1 MSIWIVLGMC
11 AAVIVIVIAVS
22 VGVGA
27 IRGGLEPP
35 VQSRPVLTIPRDVQP
50 ADIDALRFSL
60 AFRGYRMDEVDAVLA
75 RLRGRITDQETALV
89 DQNAALADNRAALA
103 ERDERIAELESRA
116 SGGSC

>member
-11 AAVIVIVIAVS
+11 AAAVVIVIAVA

-35 VQSRPVLTIPRDVQP
+35 VDSRPVLTLPRDLQP
-50 ADIDALRFSL
+50 GDIGSLRFSL

-75 RLRGRITDQETALV
+75 RLSKRIADQ
-89 DQNAALADNRAALA
+89 DAAIADRDAA
-103 ERDERIAELESRA
+103 IAELHRRA
-116 SGGSC
+116 AGGPC